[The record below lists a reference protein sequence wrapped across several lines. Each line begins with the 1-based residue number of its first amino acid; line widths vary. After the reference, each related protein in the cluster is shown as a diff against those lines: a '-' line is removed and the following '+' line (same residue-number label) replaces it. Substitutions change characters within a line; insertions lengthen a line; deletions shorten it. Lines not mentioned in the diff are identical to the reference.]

1 MKVKTVNI
9 GQRQKVNWRGKQ
21 VETGIFKYPV
31 DGSIA
36 LEKED
41 VVGDAVVDRRYHGG
55 IDKACYL
62 YSADHYSYWQEAFPE
77 VKWQPG
83 MMGENVTIEGL
94 SEKRIQIGDIYAL
107 GDALVQVSQ
116 PRQPCFKLGIRV
128 GTQKIIKSFI
138 NQPYPGVYVKVIRPG
153 AVQAG
158 DSFELRERLHNSI
171 GLLEVWD
178 LIYAQEYDEELMKFA
193 VDFQHLADACQETL
207 RKKMRSKS

>member
-9 GQRQKVNWRGKQ
+9 GKRQKVNWRGKQ

-31 DGSIA
+31 DGSIL
-36 LEKED
+36 LEQED
-41 VVGDAVVDRRYHGG
+41 VAGDAVVDRRYHGG
-55 IDKACYL
+55 VDKACYL
-62 YSADHYSYWQEAFPE
+62 YSADHYAYWQETFPE
-77 VKWQPG
+77 VDWQPG

-153 AVQAG
+153 EVKTG
-158 DSFELRERLHNSI
+158 DGFELRDRLHNSI
-171 GLLEVWD
+171 GLLEVWE
-178 LIYAQEYDEELMKFA
+178 LIYAQDYDEDLMEFA
-193 VDFQHLADACQETL
+193 VDFQHLADACRETL
-207 RKKMRSKS
+207 RKKMR